1 MAIGG
6 ESSFSLKKTQ
16 MSNSEIQAQISRA
29 RALLEGLRQNLNDA
43 IRRGDKSA
51 EWSMK
56 EEIRRKEQEI
66 RNLGG

>member
-51 EWSMK
+51 E
-56 EEIRRKEQEI
+56 
-66 RNLGG
+66 